1 MVDDVDNVYFKRL
14 LDLVPPHFY
23 FNEEAKDLIRN
34 KGELSYASPPS
45 PNIMN
50 YRWKLLQ
57 VALHTI

>member
-50 YRWKLLQ
+50 YRWKL
-57 VALHTI
+57 

>member
-34 KGELSYASPPS
+34 KGELSYASPPL
-45 PNIMN
+45 PQH
-50 YRWKLLQ
+50 YELQ
-57 VALHTI
+57 MKAVTG